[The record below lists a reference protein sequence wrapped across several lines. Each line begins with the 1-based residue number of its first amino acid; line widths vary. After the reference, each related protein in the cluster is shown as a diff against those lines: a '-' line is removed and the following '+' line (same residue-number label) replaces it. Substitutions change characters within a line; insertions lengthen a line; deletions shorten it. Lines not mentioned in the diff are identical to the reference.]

1 MDIDRKNCCTNE
13 RVSFCEPRTIHR
25 VVCKCVSLRMKAMR
39 GRITLRKHFPHTA
52 GGQCETIPAA
62 PLSFRD
68 SFRSAYCLPAVVRAS
83 ARRFLASTSGLFPIA
98 SLPRLFRGGR
108 GSAGSG
114 EAVAGI
120 FAGSDGGFCAYPAS
134 TPARVVL
141 LPQSSVA
148 GRFPPLEALHSG
160 PATSECDSLPLA
172 VALRSHCSLLPP
184 PLVDVGLPPAG
195 FDMRRSLQLARRSM
209 CWPFAD
215 HNESVLEL
223 PSAVRRSKLLTFLI
237 SS

>member
-1 MDIDRKNCCTNE
+1 MDNGRKNCCTNE

-39 GRITLRKHFPHTA
+39 RRIALRKHFPHTA
-52 GGQCETIPAA
+52 GRQCETIPEA

-68 SFRSAYCLPAVVRAS
+68 SFRSAYAS
-83 ARRFLASTSGLFPIA
+83 SRRFLASTSGLSPTA
-98 SLPRLFRGGR
+98 SLPRLFRAAR
-108 GSAGSG
+108 RSAGSG

-120 FAGSDGGFCAYPAS
+120 FAGSDGGFCAYLAS

-141 LPQSSVA
+141 LPQSSIA
-148 GRFPPLEALHSG
+148 RRFPPVEALHSG
-160 PATSECDSLPLA
+160 PATSECDSLLLA
-172 VALRSHCSLLPP
+172 VALRSHCSLLPS

-209 CWPFAD
+209 YWPFAD